1 MTSPLVTLAIPT
13 VNRLPYLRQ
22 SLGDVLQQD
31 YDNLDILVSDNHSSD
46 GTEAEVQ
53 SLVRE
58 HRRLRYRRN
67 SVRVPITTHF
77 NQCLAEAKG
86 EFLVVLSDDDRINP
100 QFVRSLAETL
110 RQDRRAT
117 VAIPT
122 NAIID
127 TDGEI
132 IRTLPQS
139 SQTVYEGIDFVLEWL
154 WKVHELPVAN
164 LFTIM
169 ARTEVMRT
177 FSYQPFADGLNC
189 DNLIFLQMALAGQV
203 LFCRDAI
210 FYWRDHQGQQNR
222 MTPAGTVD
230 QAGHQ
235 FRQFVRT
242 DPALQRLIL
251 SHHPAQQ
258 KLLRKGVAQM
268 TADTFLHEIHF
279 FEQPWN
285 LTTLRHLLACRF
297 NFTLFRIVLRS
308 YLRMARQQ
316 RGWRHKV
323 GGPHMEPHP

>member
-46 GTEAEVQ
+46 QTEAEVQ
-53 SLVRE
+53 SLARQD
-58 HRRLRYRRN
+58 RRLRYRRN

-86 EFLVVLSDDDRINP
+86 EFFVVLSDDDRINP
-100 QFVRSLAETL
+100 KFVRSLAETL
-110 RQDRRAT
+110 RENRRAT

-127 TDGEI
+127 TDGQI

-139 SQTVYEGIDFVLEWL
+139 SQIVYEGIDFVLEWL
-154 WKVHELPVAN
+154 WKVHDLPVAN

-169 ARTEVMRT
+169 ARTDVMRA
-177 FSYQPFADGLNC
+177 FSYQPFARGLNC

-235 FRQFVRT
+235 FRRFVQT
-242 DPALQRLIL
+242 DPVLQRLIL

-258 KLLRKGVAQM
+258 KMLRKGVEQM

-279 FEQPWN
+279 YEQPW
-285 LTTLRHLLACRF
+285 TLATLKRLLACRST
-297 NFTLFRIVLRS
+297 FTLFRTVLRS
-308 YLRMARQQ
+308 YLRMAWQQWGRQD
-316 RGWRHKV
+316 KV
-323 GGPHMEPHP
+323 DRFRMEPHS